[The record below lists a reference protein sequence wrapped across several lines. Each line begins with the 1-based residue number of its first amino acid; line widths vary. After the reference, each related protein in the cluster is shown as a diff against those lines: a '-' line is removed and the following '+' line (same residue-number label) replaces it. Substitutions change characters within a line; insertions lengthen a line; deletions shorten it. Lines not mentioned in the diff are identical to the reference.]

1 MIQWSPSNPDTNGT
15 EESVDISEVTL
26 FQGLNHIQELFVEKG
41 VPIQGVL
48 RGGVLLY
55 ICTTFVGV
63 KMAECETN
71 R

>member
-1 MIQWSPSNPDTNGT
+1 MIQWNPSNPDTNGT

-48 RGGVLLY
+48 REGFYCIIY
-55 ICTTFVGV
+55 IYTTFVGV
-63 KMAECETN
+63 RN
-71 R
+71 G